1 MALTNDT
8 TYGVPESHPSL
19 AVRSV
24 HLEILNSFLWSTQSS
39 EQPKEQ
45 QQHLNDGKTH
55 LKKNLHANFENRLTA
70 QMESRTHR
78 AGSHHRDQWLP
89 NLLSTSKAT
98 AQLKST
104 QTLRA

>member
-24 HLEILNSFLWSTQSS
+24 HLEILNSFLWSTQSV

-70 QMESRTHR
+70 QMESRTHTGL
-78 AGSHHRDQWLP
+78 AVTAETSGFQTCFP
-89 NLLSTSKAT
+89 PPKPLLN
-98 AQLKST
+98 
-104 QTLRA
+104 